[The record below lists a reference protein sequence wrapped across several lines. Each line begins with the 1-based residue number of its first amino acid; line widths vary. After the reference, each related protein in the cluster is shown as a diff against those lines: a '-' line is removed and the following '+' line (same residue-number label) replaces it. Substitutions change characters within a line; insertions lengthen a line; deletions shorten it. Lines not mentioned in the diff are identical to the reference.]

1 MSLFLRERDTTL
13 KEFMDDPNCD
23 PELLEATYSQFESVN
38 KLLGGW
44 NRIYEKYIR
53 QPLIDAGKNASL
65 LDIGCGGGDILRLL
79 NSFCQQDNLNVQFTG
94 IEPDSRA
101 ITYINKQDWPD
112 YFSFTQ
118 AYSGDLVQ
126 QEKSYTI
133 VISNHLMHHLTPEEL
148 DQLCGDAENL
158 ASRRVIF
165 SDIDRSDLGYIGFR
179 VIAPLLFKNSFIVED
194 GIRSIRRSY
203 QKKELQPA
211 LPNGWTV
218 KRQFPFRLLA
228 IHDGDST

>member
-23 PELLEATYSQFESVN
+23 SELLEATYNQFESVN

-44 NRIYEKYIR
+44 NRIYQKYIR
-53 QPLIDAGKNASL
+53 QPLIDAGENASL

-79 NSFCQQDNLNVQFTG
+79 DGFCRRDNLNVRFTG

-101 ITYINKQDWPD
+101 ISYIKKQNWPD
-112 YFSFTQ
+112 HFSFSQ
-118 AYSGDLVQ
+118 AFSGNLVE
-126 QEKSYTI
+126 QEKSFTI

-158 ASRRVIF
+158 ASRRIIF
-165 SDIDRSDLGYIGFR
+165 SDIERSDLGYAGFR
-179 VIAPLLFKNSFIVED
+179 AIAPLLFKNSFIVED

-203 QKKELQPA
+203 QKDELEA
-211 LPNGWTV
+211 NLPDNWAV

-228 IHDGDST
+228 ICDGGNA